1 MTVDTNSI
9 KNNQAIFQ
17 MVCSDKPG
25 IVAKIAQCIADAG
38 GNIITAD
45 QYSTEPEGGIFFLR
59 MEVSTTQ
66 SLKQLEDSIRNTA
79 NQLEAQ
85 LNFFQTQSKPKV
97 GFLVSKEDHC
107 LKECLYR
114 CKSGELDIQIECVIG
129 NHDIHQELCDF
140 YNVEFHHIPAST
152 DDRKE
157 AEILERLTSQTD
169 GLVLARYMQI
179 LSKDFLAHYQN
190 PIINIHHSFL
200 PSFKGAN
207 PYKQA
212 LERGVKIIGATT
224 HFVTEGLDEGPI
236 IQQAVRSITHKDTI
250 GSIKA
255 KSKVLEKNTL
265 AETMTLFSQRRIIRH
280 ENKTVIF

>member
-1 MTVDTNSI
+1 MTEDTT
-9 KNNQAIFQ
+9 KGANNQAIFQ
-17 MVCSDKPG
+17 MVCPDKPG
-25 IVAKIAQCIADAG
+25 IIAKIAQCIADAG

-66 SLKQLEDSIRNTA
+66 SLQDLEASIEHTA

-85 LNFFQTQSKPKV
+85 LSFFQSQTKPKI

-129 NHDIHQELCDF
+129 NHDIHKGLCDF
-140 YNVEFHHIPAST
+140 YNVDFYHIPAHTS
-152 DDRKE
+152 DRKE
-157 AEILERLTSQTD
+157 SEILERVAQHTD

-179 LSKDFLAHYQN
+179 LSKDFIDHYQN

-265 AETMTLFSQRRIIRH
+265 AETITLFSERRIIRH